1 MGECDQATTESIL
14 DFYYEQVSLVL
25 LDRCGVLRS
34 KLTELPGRCVQ
45 IHDQPRLLRWH
56 KLTSLRQFH

>member
-25 LDRCGVLRS
+25 LDRYDILRT
-34 KLTELPGRCVQ
+34 KLTEMPGWFVQ
-45 IHDQPRLLRWH
+45 IHDQPRILR
-56 KLTSLRQFH
+56 